1 MSDLRT
7 RLVRLAHADP
17 SLRPHLLPILAST
30 AKQAAGGRIA
40 LDVVTD
46 ATNLTD
52 LGGGNWAVDGICT
65 VNAPGM
71 PATSFRFERFA
82 LAHSETSGWT
92 AAVVAAG
99 RQDPLKLAL
108 VAAGLEGV
116 VPPSAAESTTKPRLE
131 FEVQWG
137 GGNVVE
143 LAMVIG
149 SRGDKLPEGSPAHVY
164 AARHLVADIGR
175 VDLKG
180 IFVKALHLPGVRSV
194 QGPAR
199 PTLRD
204 VFVGAVNTGDDRR
217 RVYVRYKLYNKNLL
231 ASTSTWKEDLR
242 NDLRRAGV
250 RY

>member
-1 MSDLRT
+1 MSDLRS

-30 AKQAAGGRIA
+30 EKRAGGAR
-40 LDVVTD
+40 LVLEVVTD

-52 LGGGNWAVDGICT
+52 LGGGKWAVDGTCI

-71 PATSFRFERFA
+71 PATSFRFERFT
-82 LAHSETSGWT
+82 LAHSDFGWT
-92 AAVVAAG
+92 AAAG
-99 RQDPLKLAL
+99 APQDPLRLAL
-108 VAAGLEGV
+108 VVAGLEGI
-116 VPPSAAESTTKPRLE
+116 VPPSAAEFTTKPHLE
-131 FEVQWG
+131 FQVHWG

-143 LAMVIG
+143 LSMVIG
-149 SRGDKLPEGSPAHVY
+149 SHGDKLPEGSPAHVY

-175 VDLKG
+175 VELKE
-180 IFVKALHLPGVRSV
+180 IFAKALHLPGVRSV

-231 ASTSTWKEDLR
+231 DTPSTWKEELR
-242 NDLRRAGV
+242 RDLRRAGV